1 MKIQRKNFIV
11 TFFLILLLA
20 LSGLTAGCSNGQKTN
35 QPADVSKPAG
45 ETITVTDCIGRNVTI
60 PAHPQRIACLCPESG
75 HALAL
80 FGQGDKIVAAVGGMQ
95 RDLLLVEMYPHVKD
109 ISVPKSSGVIN
120 IEELAKCNADVV
132 FVKGDTASNQA
143 EVEKLNK
150 SGIPF
155 LVIEFNTM
163 TEQQRYMAMIGEVVG
178 TPDQAKK
185 YNQYY
190 QKCIKRVADKVADI
204 PEKDRIRVYHSVNEA
219 TRTDTRG
226 TLPADWMQVA
236 GAKNV
241 SVDQEMKLFDG
252 KYYASLEQIL
262 LWDPDYILVNDPNV
276 VGYIMNHEHWR
287 SLQAVKNNRVLALPN
302 GISRW
307 GHFSSLETP
316 LAVMWTAKTLY
327 PNKFT
332 DIDMVAETKYF
343 YKEFFR
349 MDLTDETVQK
359 ILSGE
364 GMRVSKN
371 Q

>member
-1 MKIQRKNFIV
+1 MKTQRKNIIL
-11 TFFLILLLA
+11 TFFIILLLA
-20 LSGLTAGCSNGQKTN
+20 MSGLAVGCSNWHKTD
-35 QPADVSKPAG
+35 QPANISKPG

-95 RDLLLVEMYPHVKD
+95 RDLMLVEMYPHIKD
-109 ISVPKSSGVIN
+109 VPVPKSSGAIN
-120 IEELAKCNADVV
+120 IEELARCNPDIV
-132 FVKGDTASNQA
+132 FVKGDTAHNQA
-143 EVEKLNK
+143 EVEKINK

-155 LVIEFNTM
+155 LVIEFNNM
-163 TEQQRYMAMIGEVVG
+163 KEQQTAMAMIAEVLG
-178 TPDQAKK
+178 TVDQAQQ

-190 QKCIKRVADKVADI
+190 QQCIKRVADKVAAI
-204 PEKDRIRVYHSVNEA
+204 PKKDRIRVYHSVNEA

-226 TLPADWMQVA
+226 TLPADWLQVT

-241 SVDQEMKLFDG
+241 SVDQELKLFDG

-262 LWDPDYILVNDPNV
+262 LWDPEYILVNDPNV
-276 VGYIMNHEHWR
+276 VGYITNHEHWR

-316 LAVMWTAKTLY
+316 LAIMWTAKTLY
-327 PNKFT
+327 PDKFT

-349 MDLTDETVQK
+349 MNLTDETVQK

-371 Q
+371 S

>member
-1 MKIQRKNFIV
+1 MKTQRKNIIL
-11 TFFLILLLA
+11 TFLLIFLLA
-20 LSGLTAGCSNGQKTN
+20 LSGLAGGCSNGQKTD

-45 ETITVTDCIGRNVTI
+45 ETITVTDCMGRNVTI

-109 ISVPKSSGVIN
+109 VPVPKSSGAIN
-120 IEELAKCNADVV
+120 IEELAKCNPDIV
-132 FVKGDTASNQA
+132 FVKGDTAHNQA
-143 EVEKLNK
+143 EVEKMNK

-155 LVIEFNTM
+155 LVIEFNNM
-163 TEQQRYMAMIGEVVG
+163 IEQQRYMTMIGEALG
-178 TPDQAKK
+178 TPDPAQK

-190 QKCIKRVADKVADI
+190 QQCIKRVTDKVADI

-219 TRTDTRG
+219 TRTDTKG
-226 TLPADWMQVA
+226 TLPADWLQAA
-236 GAKNV
+236 GVKNV
-241 SVDQEMKLFDG
+241 SVDQDLKLFDG

-262 LWDPDYILVNDPNV
+262 LWDPEYILVNDPNA

-287 SLQAVKNNRVLALPN
+287 SLQAVKNNQVLALPN

-316 LAVMWTAKTLY
+316 LAVMWTAQTLY
-327 PNKFT
+327 PDKFT

-364 GMRVSKN
+364 GMRASKN
-371 Q
+371 